1 MDIDR
6 RLPDASREIG
16 GRARRPALIA
26 RVPLADLIEAEGET
40 YADLSRMLRRSAG
53 YLADRARRGTLH
65 RLPADELA
73 ALQRYFGRPLAE
85 ALESSGASAQ
95 RM

>member
-1 MDIDR
+1 
-6 RLPDASREIG
+6 
-16 GRARRPALIA
+16 
-26 RVPLADLIEAEGET
+26 
-40 YADLSRMLRRSAG
+40 MLRRSAG